1 MNLDK
6 VKGYLA
12 GVGFSS
18 IFGFSFMFTKNALER
33 VDPFRFIGFRF
44 ALAAFIIGLLAA
56 TGVIRFSLRGKSL
69 SPLLAVAFLQPVCYF
84 TFETM
89 GVNLT
94 SSSQAGMMMALIPIF
109 VAILS
114 ALVLKER
121 PSPAQVFFII
131 LSVTGVII
139 IAAFQGAN
147 GGGTN
152 SLGFLLLTGAVVS
165 AALFN
170 IASRRF
176 SAHYTPFEVT
186 FVMMWVG
193 ALFFNAAAIILHL
206 KSGTI
211 RDFFAPLT
219 DTTVLLSILY
229 LGIGS
234 SVIAFFLVNYSLSRL
249 PASQSAVFSNL
260 TTVISILAGVVFR
273 GEPFF
278 WYHAAGALMILAGVW
293 GTNHFGELAEEKRK
307 NPQKAGINYDKN

>member
-6 VKGYLA
+6 AKGYLA

-44 ALAAFIIGLLAA
+44 ALAAFTIGLLAA
-56 TGVIRFSLRGKSL
+56 TGVIRFSLRGRRL
-69 SPLLAVAFLQPVCYF
+69 APLLAVAFLQPVCYF

-114 ALVLKER
+114 ALMLKER
-121 PSPAQVFFII
+121 PSPAQTFFII
-131 LSVTGVII
+131 LSVSGVII
-139 IAAFQGAN
+139 IAAFQGVN
-147 GGGTN
+147 GGEANLHG
-152 SLGFLLLTGAVVS
+152 LLFLTGAVLS
-165 AALFN
+165 AAFYN

-176 SAHYTPFEVT
+176 SAEYTPFEVT

-193 ALFFNAAAIILHL
+193 ALFFNTVAFILHL
-206 KSGTI
+206 KSGNPGT
-211 RDFFAPLT
+211 FLAPLA
-219 DTTVLLSILY
+219 DGRVLVSLFY

-260 TTVISILAGVVFR
+260 TTVISVLAGVIFR

-278 WYHAAGALMILAGVW
+278 WYQAAGALLILAGVW
-293 GTNHFGELAEEKRK
+293 GTNHFAELAEEKQK
-307 NPQKAGINYDKN
+307 NLREGGKISK